1 MSWFSH
7 KATEPDQVM
16 LVMHDGAHVL
26 VASEWF
32 CDLLYA
38 SPYGPGT
45 DMGRCELLVGGAV
58 DGVSYVKGWKPAS
71 PNTEVY
77 YCRLI

>member
-1 MSWFSH
+1 
-7 KATEPDQVM
+7 
-16 LVMHDGAHVL
+16 
-26 VASEWF
+26 
-32 CDLLYA
+32 
-38 SPYGPGT
+38 
-45 DMGRCELLVGGAV
+45 V